1 MMSPSSHSTGR
12 RLAALLVLA
21 TAAAA
26 AGRASS
32 AATPFDTLFPEDGN
46 DDVDAPGGR
55 DLLQLTEP
63 TSSGGGGGVTAAST
77 RTRSGDYDIAL
88 ASRGFI
94 TGTCSREDFTYCWKV
109 CWRCRGQTCYTI
121 KGVSTCYGT
130 ECAAEGVCSAKC
142 CNEGVACYK
151 TNSCPVAAAVGA
163 PVPAA
168 VPGAS
173 ASDGSAAASSDN
185 TASVDTTTLD
195 DTTAAAS
202 DDTAT
207 ASSSS
212 SSDDTAAAASS
223 DDDTAAAS
231 SLDDTAAASAGVP
244 TAAQIIALAGAISDS
259 GPLARP
265 NCAAAVPAHLA
276 LLAAVATSSANLLG
290 LCGAE

>member
-151 TNSCPVAAAVGA
+151 TNSCPVAAVGA